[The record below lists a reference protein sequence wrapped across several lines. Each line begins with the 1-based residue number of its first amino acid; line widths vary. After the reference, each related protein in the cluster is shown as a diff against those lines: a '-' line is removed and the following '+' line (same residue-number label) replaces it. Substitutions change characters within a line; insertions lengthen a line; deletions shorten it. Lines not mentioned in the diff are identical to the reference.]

1 MAAFFLSITG
11 NCATTL
17 TCGTMDFYE
26 TKSQNLVAAGKLVNG
41 PDAPENPGNE
51 DIAFGATLVPEPGTG
66 LLHRLGR
73 LSLGRAG
80 QQR

>member
-11 NCATTL
+11 SCATTL

-26 TKSQNLVAAGKLVNG
+26 TQSWDFVAAAKFANG
-41 PDAPENPGNE
+41 PDDPENPGNE
-51 DIAFGATLVPEPGTG
+51 DSAFGATLVPEPGTG
-66 LLHRLGR
+66 LLLRLGR
-73 LSLGRAG
+73 LGLGRAG